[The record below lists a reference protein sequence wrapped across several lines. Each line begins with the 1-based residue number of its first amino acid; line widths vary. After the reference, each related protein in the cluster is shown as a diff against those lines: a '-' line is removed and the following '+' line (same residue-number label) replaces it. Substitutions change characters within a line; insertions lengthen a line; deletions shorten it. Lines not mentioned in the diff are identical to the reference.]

1 MSAKELQEMENPVTR
16 GAKAAESMPK
26 LSEPSATGLA
36 SVEDLGG
43 PTPENYK
50 PDNDSAKLKPAS
62 VKTVRDIVNRGAK
75 AADAMQSLGKEAS
88 YEETETESEG
98 DQLDEGL
105 PYSRVVVPPS
115 GDAAYKAGG
124 GDAAMKKKGQTR
136 DQVIKQGQDN
146 YVRSAK
152 KTLGAGFEPEGELVE
167 ESPVDIEED
176 LAALF
181 GGEEL
186 SEEFQERAKTIFEAA
201 LTAKVNEVQ
210 EELAKEYE
218 ATLSEHLE
226 GVKQELIERVDAYLE
241 YVSDEWLKENALEV
255 EHGLKT
261 EMTESF
267 LSGMKGLFE
276 DHYVHIPE
284 DKYDVLESMVSKLDE
299 MENRLNEQIEK
310 NISLNKRLGES
321 TADGIFREVAE
332 GLAQTQKE
340 KLYSLA
346 EGVEFEG
353 EDAYREK
360 LVTLKESYFPNN
372 KAAQT
377 SNKAETLSEGVS
389 AEGIDVSNSMAS
401 YLKALGMGQ

>member
-26 LSEPSATGLA
+26 LSEPTATGLA

-50 PDNDSAKLKPAS
+50 PDNDSAKLKPAA
-62 VKTVRDIVNRGAK
+62 VKTVKDIVNRGAK
-75 AADAMQSLGKEAS
+75 GADAMQSIGTEVLKQGDEPEV
-88 YEETETESEG
+88 EETQE
-98 DQLDEGL
+98 
-105 PYSRVVVPPS
+105 VV
-115 GDAAYKAGG
+115 AE
-124 GDAAMKKKGQTR
+124 Q
-136 DQVIKQGQDN
+136 
-146 YVRSAK
+146 
-152 KTLGAGFEPEGELVE
+152 EVE
-167 ESPVDIEED
+167 EEPTLNIEED

-186 SEEFQERAKTIFEAA
+186 SEEFQLKAKTIFEAA
-201 LTAKVNEVQ
+201 VTAKVNEVQ

-218 ATLSEHLE
+218 ATLSENLE
-226 GVKQELIERVDAYLE
+226 AVKQELVERVDAYLE

-360 LVTLKESYFPNN
+360 LVTLKESYFPSN

-377 SNKAETLSEGVS
+377 SNKAETLSEGLS
-389 AEGIDVSNSMAS
+389 NESIDVSNSMAS
-401 YLKALGMGQ
+401 YLKALGMGK